1 MLRHG
6 RAPTGLE
13 SVDFPTSSSLIKPL
27 MLIWCH
33 ERCHKSE
40 NEARRDAFQ
49 ASATLVGAQAL
60 LCKKT
65 KQFAQWLE
73 SPTGEQRYVL
83 ITDWRE
89 AQPCMQ
95 AIAAAHKLQLAD
107 ANNTDNNTNNNTD
120 NNTNSRISNNTSIT
134 TNSSNNSN
142 NSNNM
147 NKTNDSNS
155 NSSNK
160 TNDSTRIPPLAVLEM

>member
-1 MLRHG
+1 FRLAPPPLGLPFFYFVVVVVAVLVVVVAIFRPPTLQTSLMQASMMQMLRHG

-83 ITDWRE
+83 
-89 AQPCMQ
+89 
-95 AIAAAHKLQLAD
+95 
-107 ANNTDNNTNNNTD
+107 
-120 NNTNSRISNNTSIT
+120 
-134 TNSSNNSN
+134 
-142 NSNNM
+142 
-147 NKTNDSNS
+147 
-155 NSSNK
+155 
-160 TNDSTRIPPLAVLEM
+160 